1 MASLYLTFT
10 PPNPIPALGYLVK
23 YRVNSPQG
31 AWQSMVFPQSSGPL
45 QIGALTSATVY
56 DVEVYARCGSGE
68 NVTLSLVS
76 SDTTIVQSCTSYTV
90 NNPTGS
96 AKLLNYEACGTSG
109 EEVNLNINAGTTISL
124 CIVTGQYTAAS
135 GLVVTAGSAC
145 VPPL

>member
-10 PPNPIPALGYLVK
+10 PPNPTPALGYLVK

-31 AWQSMVFPQSSGPL
+31 AWQSMVFPQSSGPIQL
-45 QIGALTSATVY
+45 AGLTSTVY

-68 NVTLSLVS
+68 DVTLSLVS

-109 EEVNLNINAGTTISL
+109 EEVNMTVNAGTTISL

>member
-31 AWQSMVFPQSSGPL
+31 AWQSTTFPQSSGPL
-45 QIGALTSATVY
+45 QLAGLTSTVY
-56 DVEVYARCGSGE
+56 DVEVYARCGVGE
-68 NVTLSLVS
+68 DVTLSLVS

-90 NNPTGS
+90 NN
-96 AKLLNYEACGTSG
+96 YEACGTSG
-109 EEVNLNINAGTTISL
+109 EEVNMTVNAGTSISL